1 VPPRTAVFSPLS
13 LRGCSR
19 SRCPIVHITPPQRP
33 AGEQPSVDTPAP
45 WDHPDAHGDL
55 QLVYLILSS
64 TSSAPC
70 HVGSKD
76 ATIPALPRAA
86 WGTVTGIPAHTQLH
100 KRVFQAPGGTAR
112 QRHERQSPPCVAA
125 RQRPCDTSTAGRRDR
140 DAACPRLRAAHVD
153 GGRACGA
160 FTLTSR
166 GLSHAGKGGAGRRG
180 GVGPCGRGGIQVVS
194 RKPRRSG
201 GRWCPLRAIT
211 DCLSPPSRPDHEEPM
226 CSGGRVQ
233 RRSHGG
239 PTALEGAD
247 IARQHARGKEDNHRT
262 PQVKDPELL
271 AYGEGHR
278 RDALAPVLWGA
289 CRA

>member
-86 WGTVTGIPAHTQLH
+86 WGTGHRHPSTYAASQARLPGAWWYREATPRAPISPVRRSTPASVRHVYRWSH
-100 KRVFQAPGGTAR
+100 RPRRGMPPAAR
-112 QRHERQSPPCVAA
+112 GPRRRRPCVWCAHSHIE
-125 RQRPCDTSTAGRRDR
+125 RPVSCWE
-140 DAACPRLRAAHVD
+140 
-153 GGRACGA
+153 
-160 FTLTSR
+160 
-166 GLSHAGKGGAGRRG
+166 GRRG
-180 GVGPCGRGGIQVVS
+180 
-194 RKPRRSG
+194 KAWW
-201 GRWCPLRAIT
+201 RW
-211 DCLSPPSRPDHEEPM
+211 PM
-226 CSGGRVQ
+226 
-233 RRSHGG
+233 
-239 PTALEGAD
+239 
-247 IARQHARGKEDNHRT
+247 RT
-262 PQVKDPELL
+262 
-271 AYGEGHR
+271 R
-278 RDALAPVLWGA
+278 RDPGGVPKAAALWWAVVPPA
-289 CRA
+289 CHHRLLIPSISS